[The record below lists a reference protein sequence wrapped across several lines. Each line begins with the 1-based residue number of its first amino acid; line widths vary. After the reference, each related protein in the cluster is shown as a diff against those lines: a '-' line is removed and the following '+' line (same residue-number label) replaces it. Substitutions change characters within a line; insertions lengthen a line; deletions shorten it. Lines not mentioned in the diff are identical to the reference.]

1 MGTVRVGIMGVG
13 GFMGRMIAKQVQQT
27 EGTVLAGGSVVPG
40 SPEEG
45 IEISKLS
52 GFEGDTPKTTSDAAK
67 VFAAA
72 DVVIDFTAPE
82 ATVAHA
88 ELAAASGTA
97 FVVGTTG
104 LTPAQEDVLAQA
116 AKRVPV
122 VYAPNMSLG
131 VNLLFD
137 LVKKVAAT
145 LDESFDIEIVEMH
158 HRRKVDAPSGTALG
172 LGKAA
177 AAGRGVTL
185 EDKGVLSRE
194 GVTGPREAGQI
205 GFATLRG
212 GDVVGDHTVIF
223 AGPNERIELTHKA
236 ASREIFASGA
246 VRAAIWAAGRTPGLY
261 AMPDVLGL

>member
-1 MGTVRVGIMGVG
+1 MGTVKIGIMGVA
-13 GFMGRMIAKQVQQT
+13 GFMGRMIAKQVHQT
-27 EGTVLAGGSVVPG
+27 ANATLAGGTVLPG
-40 SPEEG
+40 SAEEG
-45 IEISKLS
+45 IEIAKLS
-52 GFEGDTPKTTSDAAK
+52 GFDGDTPKTVPDAAT

-72 DVVIDFTAPE
+72 DVVIDFTSPE

-88 ELAAASGTA
+88 ALAAKTGTA

-104 LTPAQEDVLAQA
+104 LTSAQESELAEA
-116 AKRVPV
+116 AKQIPL

-137 LVKKVAAT
+137 LVKKVSAA

-185 EDKGVLSRE
+185 EEKGVLSRE
-194 GVTGPREAGQI
+194 GVTGPRESGQI

-246 VRAAIWAAGRTPGLY
+246 VRASLWAAGRKPGLY
-261 AMPDVLGL
+261 AMSDVLGL

>member
-1 MGTVRVGIMGVG
+1 MGGTRIGIMGIA
-13 GFMGRMIAKQVQQT
+13 GFMGRMIAKQVHETPET
-27 EGTVLAGGSVVPG
+27 EIAGGTVLKGSA
-40 SPEEG
+40 EEG
-45 IEISKLS
+45 IEINAICGVESATGKA
-52 GFEGDTPKTTSDAAK
+52 TSDASS

-82 ATVAHA
+82 ATLAHA
-88 ELAAASGTA
+88 RLAAEAGTA

-104 LTPAQEDVLAQA
+104 LSPEQESELAEA
-116 AKRVPV
+116 ATRIPV

-137 LVKKVAAT
+137 LVKKVAAA
-145 LDESFDIEIVEMH
+145 LDDRYDIEIVEMH

-185 EDKGVLSRE
+185 EEKGVLSRE
-194 GVTGPREAGQI
+194 GVTGPREDGQI

-236 ASREIFASGA
+236 ASREIFAAGA
-246 VRAAIWAAGRTPGLY
+246 VRAATWAAGRKPGLY
-261 AMPDVLGL
+261 AMSDVLGL

>member
-1 MGTVRVGIMGVG
+1 MGTVKVGIMGVG
-13 GFMGRMIAKQVQQT
+13 GFMGRMIAKQVHQT
-27 EGTVLAGGSVVPG
+27 EGAALAGGTVLKG
-40 SPEEG
+40 SAEEG
-45 IEISKLS
+45 VEIAKLS
-52 GFEGDTPKTTSDAAK
+52 GFEGDTPETTSDAMP

-88 ELAAASGTA
+88 RLAAASGTA

-104 LTPAQEDVLAQA
+104 LTPDQETELAQA
-116 AKRVPV
+116 AKRIPL

-137 LVKKVAAT
+137 LVKKVAAA
-145 LDESFDIEIVEMH
+145 LDESYDIEIVEMH

-194 GVTGPREAGQI
+194 GVTGARESGQI

-246 VRAAIWAAGRTPGLY
+246 VRAALWAAGREPGLY

>member
-1 MGTVRVGIMGVG
+1 MKIGIMGVAG
-13 GFMGRMIAKQVQQT
+13 IMGRMIAKQVHQT
-27 EGTVLAGGSVVPG
+27 ANAALAGGTVLPG
-40 SPEEG
+40 SAEEG
-45 IEISKLS
+45 IEIAKLC
-52 GFEGDTPKTTSDAAK
+52 GFDAESPTTVSDAAT

-72 DVVIDFTAPE
+72 DVVIDFTSPA

-88 ELAAASGTA
+88 GLAAESGTA

-104 LTPAQEDVLAQA
+104 LTAEDEARLAEA
-116 AKRVPV
+116 AKSIPL

-137 LVKKVAAT
+137 LVKKVSAA

-177 AAGRGVTL
+177 AEGRGVTL
-185 EDKGVLSRE
+185 EEKGVLSRE
-194 GVTGPREAGQI
+194 GVTGPREDGQI

-236 ASREIFASGA
+236 ASREIFAAGA
-246 VRAAIWAAGRTPGLY
+246 VKASLWAAGRKPGLY